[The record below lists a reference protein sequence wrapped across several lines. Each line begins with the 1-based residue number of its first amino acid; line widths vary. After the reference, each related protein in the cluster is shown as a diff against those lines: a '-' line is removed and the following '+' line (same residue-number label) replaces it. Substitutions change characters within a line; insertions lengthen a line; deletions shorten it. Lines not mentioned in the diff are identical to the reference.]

1 MAPNSS
7 VIVTIIFMI
16 NMYEFQAYHDSSKLA
31 GTPYPTSSLPTVDD
45 DHDLAGMICINENND
60 NENGIYNPV
69 TNLIHDMTN

>member
-1 MAPNSS
+1 
-7 VIVTIIFMI
+7 
-16 NMYEFQAYHDSSKLA
+16 MYNIDFHHNHVYDLFQAYHDSAKLA